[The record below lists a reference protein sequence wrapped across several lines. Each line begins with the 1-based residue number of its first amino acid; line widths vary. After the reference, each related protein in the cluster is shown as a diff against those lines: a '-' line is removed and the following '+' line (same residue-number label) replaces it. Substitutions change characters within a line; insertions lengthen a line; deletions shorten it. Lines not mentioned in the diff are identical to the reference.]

1 MSYSW
6 IYYGRKV
13 RRVALFSI
21 KLIDFFLLYLAIGK
35 QIYLSFGLFILF
47 TLRWAVGSGVALIR
61 RKVRQDDIKDR
72 PKSEAYLHPN
82 HDRRENLMLFACIVL
97 LVVELYIVS
106 LPVPL

>member
-6 IYYGRKV
+6 IYYGRKA

-21 KLIDFFLLYLAIGK
+21 KLIDFFLLYLAFGK
-35 QIYLSFGLFILF
+35 QLYLSIKLFLLF
-47 TLRWAVGSGVALIR
+47 TLCWGIGSGISLIR
-61 RKVRQDDIKDR
+61 RKIKHGDIKDR

-82 HDRRENLMLFACIVL
+82 HDRRENIMLLGCIGL
-97 LVVELYIVS
+97 LVAELAIVS

>member
-47 TLRWAVGSGVALIR
+47 TLCWAVGSGVALIR
-61 RKVRQDDIKDR
+61 RKVR

>member
-35 QIYLSFGLFILF
+35 TNLSIV
-47 TLRWAVGSGVALIR
+47 WAVYSVHFVLGGRFRSGI
-61 RKVRQDDIKDR
+61 D
-72 PKSEAYLHPN
+72 
-82 HDRRENLMLFACIVL
+82 
-97 LVVELYIVS
+97 
-106 LPVPL
+106 